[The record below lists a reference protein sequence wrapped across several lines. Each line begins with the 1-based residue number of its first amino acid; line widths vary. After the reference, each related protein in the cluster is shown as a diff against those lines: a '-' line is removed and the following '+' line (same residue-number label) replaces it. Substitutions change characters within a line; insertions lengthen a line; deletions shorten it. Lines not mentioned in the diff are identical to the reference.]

1 MLLASFRDGNCS
13 CHFAGRL
20 AFRPTLHKGHPP
32 YFFRERCTM
41 FMFIAAAVILAAVT
55 GGVVAAIRR
64 SHNQACIDKRLRMYC
79 SG

>member
-1 MLLASFRDGNCS
+1 
-13 CHFAGRL
+13 
-20 AFRPTLHKGHPP
+20 
-32 YFFRERCTM
+32 M

-79 SG
+79 SRSHFGSRRSRVIPIPPATSFYGGT